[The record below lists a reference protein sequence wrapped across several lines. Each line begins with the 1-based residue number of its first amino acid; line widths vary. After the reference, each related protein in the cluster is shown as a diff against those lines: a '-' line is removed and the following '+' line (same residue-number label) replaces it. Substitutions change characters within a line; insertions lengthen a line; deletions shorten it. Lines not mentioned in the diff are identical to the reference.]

1 MGECIICGES
11 SAKTVCDA
19 CIAAHEDEVNPDG
32 GTAYEEELSE
42 EDIRGL
48 ELMRTRLADES
59 RNIMDAAGKGDGGL
73 PYENKPRYVYP
84 DVDPR
89 LALQRLADFMAEE
102 TMAMTDE
109 EIMEEMLA
117 EMGSE
122 GVERFVQRMRKL
134 AEDAIAKSAE
144 RRSAS
149 DDEV

>member
-42 EDIRGL
+42 EDIQGL

-59 RNIMDAAGKGDGGL
+59 RNIMNAGT
-73 PYENKPRYVYP
+73 PRYVYP
-84 DVDPR
+84 EVDPR

-122 GVERFVQRMRKL
+122 GVEQFVQRMRKL

-149 DDEV
+149 DHEV